1 MSELKHRL
9 LSFAPSSGNRALL
22 PAICVAL
29 MAGTAV
35 LQLLL
40 PQDNPLDAPLP
51 ARRAPRWT
59 LPEIGAPANPA
70 GAQGS
75 SLFAPTRLAAPAG
88 SGDDGEDS
96 DGEAAKPKPVG
107 PLDGAFVLG
116 SVRIGSGL
124 AVLIRSTDG
133 RVMRL
138 ARGGSYHGWRLLA
151 IGDTAATFRLGG
163 KQREFEYGARAEAS
177 ESGSDSEESSE

>member
-9 LSFAPSSGNRALL
+9 LLFAPSSGNRALL

-35 LQLLL
+35 LQVLL
-40 PQDNPLDAPLP
+40 PQDNPLAALLP
-51 ARRAPRWT
+51 AQRAPRWI

-70 GAQGS
+70 GAQGP
-75 SLFAPTRLAAPAG
+75 SLFAPTRIAAPAG
-88 SGDDGEDS
+88 TGSGDE

-116 SVRIGSGL
+116 SVRIGAGL
-124 AVLIRSTDG
+124 AVLIRSADG
-133 RVMRL
+133 RVMRI
-138 ARGGSYHGWRLLA
+138 ARGGSYRGWRLLA

-163 KQREFEYGARAEAS
+163 KRREFEYGARAETS
-177 ESGSDSEESSE
+177 ESGSDSEDSSE